1 MRFLFLFVSS
11 LISLSTAFSVSVP
24 SKHTRETGLL
34 NSPNNRKYWGNGFD
48 ITTNYYEKVPNTGV
62 TREYWFN
69 IENTTAA
76 PDGVE
81 IPVQLINGSL
91 PGPTIIAD
99 WGDEVV
105 VHVTNSLQANGTSL
119 HFHGIRQNWTSHM
132 DGVASIT
139 QCPVAP
145 GDSYTYKWRATEYG
159 TGWYHSHFY
168 VQAWN
173 GVFGGIQINGPA
185 TANYDVDLGH
195 IFLNDW
201 YHTTADRLVLQ
212 AATGGPPTAPNGL
225 INGTNTWNDEG
236 SRFKTVFEAG
246 KRYRLRLVNAAADQH
261 FRFMIDNHTM
271 EVIANDFVPIH
282 PFNATQLSMGMGQRY
297 DVIVSGKQLQSGNFW
312 MRAIP
317 QSACSETDATDKV
330 KGIIRYDN
338 SSTADPTTSAY
349 SYTDSCADENPSN
362 LVPYLKVDASETY
375 TYKTGENVEVQVTDN
390 AMLWL
395 MNGTS
400 LHTQWEYPTLLQ
412 VAQGNDTWLSR
423 QRLIELPAAHKW
435 VYFVIHSP
443 FAQDHPMHL
452 HGHDFWLLQAGY
464 GNFDSSM
471 VDSLTLVN
479 APRRDVVMLPASG
492 YIVIALKTN
501 NPGVW
506 LMHCHIAWHT
516 SEGFAVQ
523 LLERESEIGYDMA
536 SLNSTCKAWD
546 KYVHADDVSQY
557 DSGV

>member
-1 MRFLFLFVSS
+1 MVS
-11 LISLSTAFSVSVP
+11 L
-24 SKHTRETGLL
+24 
-34 NSPNNRKYWGNGFD
+34 
-48 ITTNYYEKVPNTGV
+48 
-62 TREYWFN
+62 
-69 IENTTAA
+69 
-76 PDGVE
+76 
-81 IPVQLINGSL
+81 
-91 PGPTIIAD
+91 
-99 WGDEVV
+99 V
-105 VHVTNSLQANGTSL
+105 VHLTNSLENNGSSL

-145 GDSYTYKWRATEYG
+145 GGSYTYKWRATEYG

-173 GVFGGIQINGPA
+173 GVFGGYVHSIHPAVMVLLTTSRIQINGPA
-185 TANYDVDLGH
+185 TSNYDVDLGH
-195 IFLNDW
+195 VFLNDW
-201 YHTTADRLVLQ
+201 YHVRTKDNSLIEDYLTITAKTTADRLVLE

-225 INGTNTWNDEG
+225 INGTNTWNDKG
-236 SRFKTVFEAG
+236 SRFETVFESG
-246 KRYRLRLVNAAADQH
+246 KRYRMRLVNAAADQH

-282 PFNATQLSMGMGQRY
+282 PFNTTQLSIGMGQRY
-297 DVIVSGKQLQSGNFW
+297 DIIVTGKQLQTGNFW

-317 QSACSETDATDKV
+317 QSSCSETDATDKV

-349 SYTDSCADENPSN
+349 SYTDSCADEEPSN
-362 LVPYLKVDASETY
+362 LIPYLKVDASDTY
-375 TYKTGENVEVQVTDN
+375 TYKAGENVEVQVTDN

-395 MNGTS
+395 MNRTS

-412 VAQGNDTWLSR
+412 VAEGNDTWLAR
-423 QRLIELPAAHKW
+423 QRLISLPEADKW
-435 VYFVIHSP
+435 VYFVVHSP

-471 VDSLTLVN
+471 VDSLTLIN

-492 YIVIALKTN
+492 YIVGAFKTN
-501 NPGVW
+501 NPGV
-506 LMHCHIAWHT
+506 
-516 SEGFAVQ
+516 S
-523 LLERESEIGYDMA
+523 
-536 SLNSTCKAWD
+536 STCA
-546 KYVHADDVSQY
+546 
-557 DSGV
+557 

>member
-297 DVIVSGKQLQSGNFW
+297 DVI
-312 MRAIP
+312 
-317 QSACSETDATDKV
+317 SACSETDATDKV